1 MNVVSPENPST
12 SRTRDLILAV
22 DPGTSQSGVVLYCG
36 GRVVESGVHPNA
48 AVLEAI
54 RVTPADVLA
63 IERFEAR
70 GMAVGDESIQT
81 ILWAGRF
88 QQAWRSPE
96 SVVLVKR
103 SAVKSHL
110 CGTQKAK
117 DSNVRQALIDLLGA
131 PGTKASP
138 GATYGVSSHAWAA
151 LAVAVTAEAA

>member
-1 MNVVSPENPST
+1 MSQSQPMPSPSRARVV
-12 SRTRDLILAV
+12 LAI
-22 DPGTSQSGVVLYCG
+22 DPGTTHSGVVLYCG
-36 GRVVESGVHPNA
+36 GRVIESGNHPNH
-48 AVLEAI
+48 AVLETV

-70 GMAVGDESIQT
+70 GMAVGDESIVT

-103 SAVKSHL
+103 SRVKSHL

-117 DSNVRQALIDLLGA
+117 DSNVRQALIDLLGP
-131 PGTKASP
+131 PGTKRDP
-138 GATYGVSSHAWAA
+138 GPTHGVASHAWAA
-151 LAVAVTAEAA
+151 LGVAVTAEAA